1 MNALFGRQG
10 ASGRDLVRLLREHVS
25 FTLDHARSPLDVS
38 VGAGVEMLLRWL
50 QADYACIHFVEQDDL
65 DDIVREAGL
74 HRCAGA
80 LVGPEFERSAMREL
94 TGSGRGSAASERVGP
109 FEMARTWPLRFGG
122 ETFAVINAYYRRTRP
137 EPKAGV
143 LDAVQQLGYFIY
155 AGVARRIIDRDGRT
169 YSQFVSLVASLLE
182 QKDVDTAEHC
192 DRVLH
197 YAENLAV
204 AAGVGGDELRVVRRA
219 ALLHDIGKV
228 GVPERILN
236 YPGPLSDADRQVVRE
251 HAKRGRDILERLPGA
266 HIHAVAEA
274 VGAHHEWYD
283 GSGYP
288 RGLAGET
295 IPRSARIISIC
306 DAFDVMTAGRSYRPA
321 WAPERAIEE
330 LIACAGR
337 QFDPDLV
344 QRFVAAGAF
353 EPIGAGKGGHVDS
366 V

>member
-1 MNALFGRQG
+1 M
-10 ASGRDLVRLLREHVS
+10 RLLREHVS
-25 FTLDHARSPLDVS
+25 FTLDHARSPLDVL

-50 QADYACIHFVEQDDL
+50 QADYACIHFVDQDDL

-80 LVGPEFERSAMREL
+80 LIGPEFERAAMRAL
-94 TGSGRGSAASERVGP
+94 SSNATASGPVGP
-109 FEMARTWPLRFGG
+109 FEMARTWPLRFCG
-122 ETFAVINAYYRRTRP
+122 ETFAIINAYYRRAQS
-137 EPKAGV
+137 EPKAEV
-143 LDAVQQLGYFIY
+143 IDAVQQLGYFIY
-155 AGVARRIIDRDGRT
+155 AGVARRIIERDGRT

-182 QKDVDTAEHC
+182 QKDVDTAAHC

-204 AAGVGGDELRVVRRA
+204 ATGVGGDELRVVRRA

-236 YPGPLSDADRQVVRE
+236 HPGPLSDADRQTVRE

-266 HIHAVAEA
+266 HIQAVAEA

-288 RGLAGET
+288 DGLVGEA

-306 DAFDVMTAGRSYRPA
+306 DAFDVMTAGRTYRPA
-321 WAPERAIEE
+321 WGPKRAIEE
-330 LIACAGR
+330 LVACAGR

-344 QRFVAAGAF
+344 QRFVEEGAF
-353 EPIGAGKGGHVDS
+353 EALGSEKSGHVDFL
-366 V
+366 